1 MDNTKKAKILYLITQ
16 GEFGGAQH
24 YIYDLCRKLKDIYE
38 IEVAFKKDDKS
49 KNFKSLLDNLGIK
62 YHELNELRREVNL
75 KQDFKAIKE
84 IRELIKKI
92 KPQIVH
98 LNSSKMS
105 VVGSLAQIGLKTK
118 LVYTAHG
125 WVFNEDSSS
134 REKSK
139 YIMAER
145 FTAMFKDK
153 IICVSEFD
161 RQSAITKHICN
172 KNKLSTIHNGIDDFE
187 LLDKETA
194 QSEISK
200 HIDDFSK
207 FLSADFVIG
216 SIGYLYKNKG
226 FDYLINSVKL
236 LTEKNLNPLLIII
249 GNGPEENEL
258 RNWIDQL
265 KLHNNVVLLG
275 EIKNASR
282 LLKAF
287 DIYACSSTKEGLS
300 YTLIEAMTASLPIVT
315 TNVGGNPELIT
326 HQKEGLVIEAANAEE
341 LAINILKL
349 KNDSDLAKKY
359 AETAHKK
366 AINEFAIEQ
375 MIQKTKYIYESLLN

>member
-226 FDYLINSVKL
+226 FDYLIN
-236 LTEKNLNPLLIII
+236 
-249 GNGPEENEL
+249 
-258 RNWIDQL
+258 
-265 KLHNNVVLLG
+265 
-275 EIKNASR
+275 
-282 LLKAF
+282 
-287 DIYACSSTKEGLS
+287 
-300 YTLIEAMTASLPIVT
+300 
-315 TNVGGNPELIT
+315 
-326 HQKEGLVIEAANAEE
+326 
-341 LAINILKL
+341 
-349 KNDSDLAKKY
+349 
-359 AETAHKK
+359 
-366 AINEFAIEQ
+366 
-375 MIQKTKYIYESLLN
+375 